1 MTKLKDKK
9 EIALHFIILMGIV
22 SLLGD
27 IAYEGARSVTGP
39 YLYLLGASAFV
50 VSLIGGLGEFIG
62 YAFRLFSGLIADKT
76 KAYWILTFMG
86 YGLILT
92 IPLLA
97 FVNLWWVAAILLILE
112 RIGKAIRSPSRDA
125 ILSYATKKVGR
136 GYGFGIHEV
145 LDQIGAI
152 IGPLIFSSLL
162 LFGIGYNV
170 GFSILFIP
178 TFLLLYVLTIAK
190 KKVPLPEKLEK
201 GKFVKKKLSR
211 VFILYSLF
219 TFFSVAGFLNF
230 QLISYHLK
238 INSIVVDALIPT
250 FYAIAMGIDAFLAFC
265 SGIAYDKIGLKILL
279 IIPILTVL
287 IPFLSFSINPI
298 LSMIGVILWG
308 ATLGVHE
315 TVMRAAVAD
324 LTSIQF
330 RGSAYGVFN
339 TMYGLSW
346 IFGGVVAGFLYE
358 ISIFYLSLFIIILE
372 LVSAFFLLKM
382 GINHF

>member
-1 MTKLKDKK
+1 MVKLRNKK

-39 YLYLLGASAFV
+39 YLYILGASAFV

-62 YAFRLFSGLIADKT
+62 YAFRLFSGFIADKT
-76 KAYWILTFMG
+76 KAYWILTFIG
-86 YGLILT
+86 YGLILA

-97 FVNLWWVAAILLILE
+97 FANLWWIAAILLILE

-152 IGPLIFSSLL
+152 IGPLIFSFFL
-162 LFGIGYNV
+162 LFGTGYKI

-201 GKFVKKKLSR
+201 EKFVKKKLPR
-211 VFILYSLF
+211 IFIFYSLF

-238 INSIVVDALIPT
+238 INSVVEDALIPT

-287 IPFLSFSINPI
+287 IPFLSFSINPVFSI
-298 LSMIGVILWG
+298 IGIIAWG
-308 ATLGVHE
+308 AVLGIHE
-315 TVMRAAVAD
+315 TIMRAAVAD
-324 LTSIQF
+324 LTPIQY
-330 RGSAYGVFN
+330 RGSAYGIFN
-339 TMYGLSW
+339 TIYGLSW
-346 IFGGVVAGFLYE
+346 VFGGIVTGFLYE
-358 ISIFYLSLFIIILE
+358 ISPFYLSFFVIIFE
-372 LVSAFFLLKM
+372 FVSVFFLLKM
-382 GINHF
+382 R

>member
-1 MTKLKDKK
+1 MAKLKYKK

-76 KAYWILTFMG
+76 KAYWILTFIG
-86 YGLILT
+86 YGLILA

-97 FVNLWWVAAILLILE
+97 FANLWWIAAILLILE

-152 IGPLIFSSLL
+152 IGPLIFSFLL
-162 LFGIGYNV
+162 LFGSSYKM

-190 KKVPLPEKLEK
+190 KRVLLPEKLEK
-201 GKFVKKKLSR
+201 EKFVKKKLPR
-211 VFILYSLF
+211 IFILYSLF

-238 INSIVVDALIPT
+238 VNSVVEDALIPT

-265 SGIAYDKIGLKILL
+265 SGIAYDKIGLKILFT
-279 IIPILTVL
+279 IPTLTIL
-287 IPFLSFSINPI
+287 IPLLSFSINPVFSI
-298 LSMIGVILWG
+298 IGIIVWG
-308 ATLGVHE
+308 AVLGIHE
-315 TVMRAAVAD
+315 TIMRAAVAD
-324 LTSIQF
+324 LTPIQL
-330 RGSAYGVFN
+330 RGSAYGIFN
-339 TMYGLSW
+339 TIYGLSW
-346 IFGGVVAGFLYE
+346 ILGGIVTGFLYE
-358 ISIFYLSLFIIILE
+358 TSPLYLSSFVIISEFISVL
-372 LVSAFFLLKM
+372 FLLKM
-382 GINHF
+382 KMI